1 MDLMYSK
8 YTSPMDFMHLYIEQ
22 GRFGEFVT
30 EILELERKRKE
41 EVAQKEDEQKMW
53 ELYLHSMQNK
63 SFNDWKKEMLSN
75 QEQRQ
80 QPQTLAMSGEQV
92 EATKQKARGILKNF
106 SPV

>member
-1 MDLMYSK
+1 MYSK

-53 ELYLHSMQNK
+53 ELYIHSMPDK
-63 SFNDWKKEMLSN
+63 SFIEWKKEVLSN
-75 QEQRQ
+75 QKQQQ
-80 QPQTLAMSGEQV
+80 QPQTLIMSGEQV
-92 EATKQKARGILKNF
+92 EAMKQKARGILKNF